1 MQRNEMKTMQR
12 ISNVVAFPAFFLGS
26 VSVSIY
32 LTINLFL
39 KFGWLLCF
47 SFIAFLSITTLL
59 YCGKRTDT

>member
-1 MQRNEMKTMQR
+1 MQRNEMKTLQR
-12 ISNVVAFPAFFLGS
+12 ISNVVSFAAFFLGS

-59 YCGKRTDT
+59 YCGKRADT

>member
-1 MQRNEMKTMQR
+1 MKILQR
-12 ISNVVAFPAFFLGS
+12 ISNVVTFTVFFLGS

-32 LTINLFL
+32 LTVNLFL

-59 YCGKRTDT
+59 YCGKRADT